1 MSSSKKRGKTSS
13 EGPSSQKKR
22 REISKDD
29 DPSSPFAWTPSGVQ
43 VLLPSSQRLV
53 FIGKATLTVHSGE
66 IDIAGSV
73 LTARSLLTE
82 IYTDETAP
90 LLISV
95 VATEGRIP
103 LATSGSAGFS
113 LAGASG
119 STPEN
124 RGFDLHI
131 ENEYHAA
138 AHILEIPV
146 AWKHAAAGIAESIS
160 AGRVVGAPPPI
171 IAICGTKKVGK
182 STFARYLSNIL
193 LNTHSSVAY
202 LDTGKKKRFIEIQ
215 IQVPSFGN

>member
-1 MSSSKKRGKTSS
+1 MSSSKKRGKASS

-43 VLLPSSQRLV
+43 VLLPSCQRLI
-53 FIGKATLTVHSGE
+53 FTGRATLTVHSGE

-73 LTARSLLTE
+73 LTARNIPTE

-90 LLISV
+90 LIISV

-113 LAGASG
+113 LAGGVG
-119 STPEN
+119 SSPEN
-124 RGFDLHI
+124 RGFELHL
-131 ENEYHAA
+131 EHEYEAS
-138 AHILEIPV
+138 AHILEVPV
-146 AWKHAAAGIAESIS
+146 AWKQAASGIVESIL
-160 AGRVVGAPPPI
+160 AGQALGAPPPV

-182 STFARYLSNIL
+182 STFARYLTNVL
-193 LNTHSSVAY
+193 LNIYASVAY
-202 LDTGKKKRFIEIQ
+202 LDTGKTRSRVFFSI
-215 IQVPSFGN
+215 FY